1 MDTSPNALLDPLC
14 QTKPE
19 TLIAAHN
26 QSVTATSDAEAMLT
40 VGTSQGEQLPS
51 HPMNA
56 ADIANP
62 DIPESRFYPSILQ
75 ALLRDRSSG
84 RNILWAT
91 DDYAHRGKGY
101 RAQDTIEVPLITGA
115 NEGLI
120 KPRSEKAKAVRLAR
134 SRAKAEVFTPSWVCN
149 HQNNLIDEAWFGRQD
164 VFNHENDD
172 HTWTTNTDKIL
183 FPDTPGRTW
192 RDYVRDV
199 RMEITCGEAPYL
211 VSRYDTVS
219 GEFIPPLN
227 RIGILDRKFRVVY
240 ENNGSDRDPR
250 KWYKW
255 MKIALQSVYGY
266 EWQGDSLLLAREN
279 ILSTYVRW
287 YMLRFGKPTF
297 PPAKRLWEVIE
308 IITWNIW
315 QMDGI
320 KGVIP
325 GSCVP
330 PPDPDTQLSLFP
342 TMQSSPPPCPA
353 CRSGNL
359 SDMPRHTGIHCRIY
373 DWDLPHNGKH
383 KHPICFYEAL
393 QLK

>member
-1 MDTSPNALLDPLC
+1 MDNSPSALPDSHILVKSERRIEPPLPPTDTQTALDMAVPIV
-14 QTKPE
+14 KPP
-19 TLIAAHN
+19 
-26 QSVTATSDAEAMLT
+26 V
-40 VGTSQGEQLPS
+40 P
-51 HPMNA
+51 HPMDA

-62 DIPESRFYPSILQ
+62 DIPESRFSPSILQ
-75 ALLRDRSSG
+75 ALLRDQSSG

-91 DDYAHRGKGY
+91 DDYAVRGKGY

-115 NEGLI
+115 NEGII
-120 KPRSEKAKAVRLAR
+120 KPRSEKAKAIRVAR

-164 VFNHENDD
+164 VFNHENDNR
-172 HTWTTNTDKIL
+172 TWTTTPGKIL

-199 RMEITCGEAPYL
+199 RLEITCGEAPYL
-211 VSRYDTVS
+211 ASRYDTVT
-219 GEFIPPLN
+219 GDYIEPMN

-287 YMLRFGKPTF
+287 YMLRFGKRTF
-297 PPAKRLWEVIE
+297 PPAKRLQEVIE

-342 TMQSSPPPCPA
+342 TMHSSPSLCPA
-353 CRSGNL
+353 CRSGSL
-359 SDMPRHTGIHCRIY
+359 FDMPRHTGIRCRIY
-373 DWDLPHNGKH
+373 DWDLPHGGKH
-383 KHPICFYEAL
+383 KHPLYFYETL

>member
-1 MDTSPNALLDPLC
+1 MD
-14 QTKPE
+14 
-19 TLIAAHN
+19 
-26 QSVTATSDAEAMLT
+26 
-40 VGTSQGEQLPS
+40 
-51 HPMNA
+51 A

-62 DIPESRFYPSILQ
+62 DIPESRFSPSILQ
-75 ALLRDRSSG
+75 ALLRDQSSG

-91 DDYAHRGKGY
+91 DDYAVRGKGY

-115 NEGLI
+115 NEGII
-120 KPRSEKAKAVRLAR
+120 KPRSEKAKAIRVAR

-164 VFNHENDD
+164 VFNHENDNR
-172 HTWTTNTDKIL
+172 TWTTTPGKIL

-199 RMEITCGEAPYL
+199 RLEITCGEAPYL
-211 VSRYDTVS
+211 ASRYDTVT
-219 GEFIPPLN
+219 GDYIEPMN

-287 YMLRFGKPTF
+287 YMLRFGKRTF
-297 PPAKRLWEVIE
+297 PPAKRLQEVIE

-342 TMQSSPPPCPA
+342 TMHSSPSLCPA
-353 CRSGNL
+353 CRSGSL
-359 SDMPRHTGIHCRIY
+359 FDMPRHTGIRCRIY
-373 DWDLPHNGKH
+373 DWDLPHGGKH
-383 KHPICFYEAL
+383 KHPLYFYETL